1 MPLTLK
7 LTRRWTER
15 YALVVLSGLLP
26 VVLGLFIIAWQAD
39 RSLKLV
45 AKQTVTE
52 AVRQFDQM
60 LDNAALAT
68 DVVLPLSGQECT
80 QVELALRDQVT
91 RRPFVR
97 SVNLVWDNQLYCSS
111 LFGNFKETVNPENY
125 VAGRLWLMS
134 GNPVTP
140 NEPLLILRKQKDH
153 QGVLVS
159 LYG

>member
-52 AVRQFDQM
+52 SVRQFDQM

-80 QVELALRDQVT
+80 
-91 RRPFVR
+91 
-97 SVNLVWDNQLYCSS
+97 
-111 LFGNFKETVNPENY
+111 
-125 VAGRLWLMS
+125 
-134 GNPVTP
+134 
-140 NEPLLILRKQKDH
+140 
-153 QGVLVS
+153 
-159 LYG
+159 